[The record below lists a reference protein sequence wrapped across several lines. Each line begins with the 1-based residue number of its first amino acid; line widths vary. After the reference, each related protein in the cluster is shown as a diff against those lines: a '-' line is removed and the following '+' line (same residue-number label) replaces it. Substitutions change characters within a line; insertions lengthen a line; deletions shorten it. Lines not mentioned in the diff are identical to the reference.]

1 MTDTINPAATMRVYT
16 REGNGLEQTVTVNID
31 TNGYI
36 RMRADN
42 LDGVLRQLGFRD
54 TKEP

>member
-1 MTDTINPAATMRVYT
+1 MTDTTTATMRVYT
-16 REGNGLEQTVTVNID
+16 RAAAELEQTVTVNID
-31 TNGYI
+31 ANGYI

-54 TKEP
+54 TKEPTT